1 MLRTPNVVHEDAN
14 LEACALQL
22 NERPLGVLVVVD
34 RHGGLVGALSGAE
47 VALRGFVRAN
57 GTWMPRVTSDRALTA
72 RDLLSEASTVDVAGT
87 TSDALATLLWTP
99 DRFVVVTERGRPVG
113 CVSAL
118 EVCALAGAVLD
129 PHAPVGHPTAPP
141 PTLRPSDPVDVA
153 LKRLDAD
160 RTDAFAVV
168 NLDRTLVGIVE
179 RPTLIAHSG
188 AQDRKT
194 AVVDV
199 LEPTSV
205 RCGPGTSLATAA
217 RRMGAAEVG
226 AIAVVDGDH
235 RVRDLITA
243 ADLCYALL
251 DRGI

>member
-1 MLRTPNVVHEDAN
+1 MLRTPNVVHEGATI
-14 LEACALQL
+14 EACALQL
-22 NERPLGVLVVVD
+22 RERPLGVLVVVD
-34 RHGGLVGALSGAE
+34 RHGALIGALPGAE

-57 GTWMPRVTSDRALTA
+57 GTWMPRVPSDRALTA
-72 RDLLSEASTVDVAGT
+72 RDLMCEASTVDVTGT
-87 TSDALATLLWTP
+87 TAEALAALLWTP
-99 DRFVVVTERGRPVG
+99 DRFVVVTERGHPVG
-113 CVSAL
+113 CVSAV
-118 EVCALAGAVLD
+118 EVCALGGAVLD
-129 PHAPVGHPTAPP
+129 PHAPVGPPTGPP
-141 PTLRPSDPVDVA
+141 PALRPSDPVDVA

-160 RTDAFAVV
+160 RTDAFVVV
-168 NLDRTLVGIVE
+168 NLDRTLVGVVE

-199 LEPTSV
+199 LEPVSV

-226 AIAVVDGDH
+226 AIAIVNGDQ
-235 RVRDLITA
+235 RVRDLITV